1 MKRIKRM
8 CPYPLWEIDAIEGW
22 LDDMATRGYLL
33 ENCKYNN
40 RFVFRKAESRSARHR
55 IDVLE
60 GEHANPDVRREE
72 YRDFG
77 WEYVTNFM
85 DYLDIYRATRE
96 DAVELNTDE
105 DLLRLAL
112 QKARWRNWGLY
123 LFVWLVLAA
132 SLIGLT
138 VMHIQHGIYN
148 TLLRYPSIHLISL
161 AVALPFLGIA
171 LYRDVRSRIHM
182 KRRKL
187 LARSYHSRAR
197 ENISRF
203 FNIFGVA
210 LILLLWIPDLS
221 PSPEELIDV
230 PDSAYYAYSAQ
241 EILPDEGPCDEVD
254 TLYFYHFGLSDQHL
268 WYQRTCNN
276 SNSNYRV
283 SIIETRWN
291 WLARAYARE
300 QARLADAEVLTVAG
314 HEEAWFYTGDPPMY
328 ITPPPY
334 YQHVLLL
341 DGNRVVEIR
350 YEGDSSLRAAALAL
364 D

>member
-1 MKRIKRM
+1 MKHIRI
-8 CPYPLWEIDAIEGW
+8 CPYSPWEIDAIEGW

-33 ENCKYNN
+33 EKCKWNHY
-40 RFVFRKAESRSARHR
+40 FVFLKTEPCSARYR

-60 GEHANPDVRREE
+60 DEHADAQMRQEE

-77 WEYVTNFM
+77 WEYVTNFV

-96 DAVELNTDE
+96 DAAELNTDE

-112 QKARWRNWGLY
+112 QKARRRNWGVY

-138 VMHIQHGIYN
+138 VMHIRHGMYH
-148 TLLRYPSIHLISL
+148 TLLRYPLVLLIGL
-161 AVALPFLGIA
+161 AVIIPFLGVI
-171 LYRDVRSRIHM
+171 LYREVRSRIRM

-197 ENISRF
+197 EAIGRCFS
-203 FNIFGVA
+203 
-210 LILLLWIPDLS
+210 ILGIALWILCCFPVFS
-221 PSPEELIDV
+221 TAECVDV
-230 PDSAYYAYSAQ
+230 PDSVYYAYSAQ
-241 EILPDEGPCDEVD
+241 EILPEEDSRDELD
-254 TLYFYHFGLSDQHL
+254 TLYYYHFGLSDQYL
-268 WYQRTCNN
+268 WYQRTGNS

-283 SIIETRWN
+283 TICEVRWN

-300 QARLADAEVLTVAG
+300 QARLADAEALTVTG
-314 HEEAWFYTGDPPMY
+314 HEEAWFYTDDPPMY
-328 ITPPPY
+328 VTPSPY
-334 YQHVLLL
+334 SQHIVLL

-350 YEGDSSLRAAALAL
+350 YEGGSDLRAAALAL